1 MNALSDLDLLARYMR
16 TADES
21 AFAELVRLHLGL
33 VHGSALRQV
42 REPVLA
48 QEVAQA
54 VFLVLADKAGLP
66 AAREGGCFLPS

>member
-1 MNALSDLDLLARYMR
+1 MNDPERLQAWATRR
-16 TADES
+16 DEP

-33 VHGSALRQV
+33 VYGSALRQV

-54 VFLVLADKAGLP
+54 VFLAMAGKAGLP